1 MNLDDE
7 TARILNTLK
16 GVDLSSADGRA
27 GIGRLL
33 AEIER
38 RAPGAIL
45 QSASRI
51 ELRRVVRCNVAAINH
66 EASR

>member
-1 MNLDDE
+1 MSLDEE
-7 TARILNTLK
+7 TTRILNTLK

-51 ELRRVVRCNVAAINH
+51 DLQRVVRHNVAAINH
-66 EASR
+66 EAMR

>member
-1 MNLDDE
+1 MSLDEE
-7 TARILNTLK
+7 TTRILNTLK

-51 ELRRVVRCNVAAINH
+51 DLQRVVQRNVAAINQ
-66 EASR
+66 EVSR